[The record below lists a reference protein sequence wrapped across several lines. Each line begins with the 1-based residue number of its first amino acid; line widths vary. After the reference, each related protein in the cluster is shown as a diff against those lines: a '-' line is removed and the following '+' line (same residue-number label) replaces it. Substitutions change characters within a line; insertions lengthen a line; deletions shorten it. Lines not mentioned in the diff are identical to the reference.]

1 MEWLDSLV
9 FFCNMHLQGRAMG
22 GFTLFR
28 SKCEPGPRQRLF
40 LVIYNLLLPVVQT
53 PYFAEEFPVCDKES
67 VFFSYCA
74 CRCKRYAQI
83 NSNEEGCSVL
93 FDITARE
100 RDVFP
105 VYRPREYVV
114 CIFTFLTVFS

>member
-28 SKCEPGPRQRLF
+28 SQYEPGPRQRVF

-67 VFFSYCA
+67 VFL
-74 CRCKRYAQI
+74 
-83 NSNEEGCSVL
+83 V
-93 FDITARE
+93 TAHV
-100 RDVFP
+100 DAKGTP
-105 VYRPREYVV
+105 K
-114 CIFTFLTVFS
+114 